1 LVDRIDEVYQVDEV
15 DNVACTGRPFYQL
28 HQPDKPHQ
36 LPSTSPTLSR
46 PSPPIM
52 IKKVLQFLLFLGI
65 GVVILTL
72 VYRSQNAAFQAQCLT
87 DGIPADQCSLTDKLL
102 HDFSTVNVAWLL
114 AVVAAFTLSNIFRAL
129 RWQMLLEPLGHQVRF
144 SNSLLTI
151 LLGYFANLG
160 FPRMG
165 EVVRAGSLSRY
176 ERIPLER
183 TMGTLVIDRLMDFL
197 CLGAVVGLAFLLEG
211 EALLRFF
218 SENKNDDAGG
228 GLWTHPVV
236 LAGLGLMAAAGAVV
250 MFFWKKL
257 AQIPL
262 VQKVLGLLQGF
273 WEGLRSVLKLKH
285 PTLFLLYSAGIWLMF
300 YLQCYF
306 NMLAFAPT
314 ASLGAGAALMVFVFG
329 TLGFV
334 IPSPGGMGTFHALCI
349 AGLALYG
356 VSGSDAFSYANISF
370 FTIQIFYNVVAGL
383 LSLLL
388 LPVLNRAAS
397 GKAN

>member
-1 LVDRIDEVYQVDEV
+1 M
-15 DNVACTGRPFYQL
+15 T
-28 HQPDKPHQ
+28 
-36 LPSTSPTLSR
+36 
-46 PSPPIM
+46 
-52 IKKVLQFLLFLGI
+52 KKVLQFLLFLGI

-72 VYRSQNAAFQAQCLT
+72 VFRSQNAAFQEQCRL
-87 DGIPADQCSLTDKLL
+87 DGTPADQCSLMDKLL
-102 HDFSTVNVAWLL
+102 HDFSTVNMGWLL
-114 AVVAAFTLSNIFRAL
+114 AVVAAFTVSNIFRAL
-129 RWQMLLEPLGHQVRF
+129 RWQMLLEPMGHQARF

-197 CLGAVVGLAFLLEG
+197 CLGVVVGLAFLLEG
-211 EALLRFF
+211 EVLLRFF
-218 SENKNDDAGG
+218 SENKNDGMAGSG
-228 GLWTHPVV
+228 SLLTHPVV
-236 LAGLGLMAAAGAVV
+236 LTGLALMAAAGIAVV
-250 MFFWKKL
+250 FFWKKL
-257 AQIPL
+257 SQIPL
-262 VQKVLGLLQGF
+262 VQKFSNLLQGF
-273 WEGLRSVLKLKH
+273 WEGLRSVLRLRQ
-285 PTLFLLYSAGIWLMF
+285 PVVFLLYSGGIWLMF

-370 FTIQIFYNVVAGL
+370 FTIQIFYNVVAGV

-388 LPVLNRAAS
+388 LPVLNRRGATA
-397 GKAN
+397 